1 MKSAL
6 CWPAE
11 QQTRDRRH
19 PEQERRFSA
28 VSEARMTEARTSAS
42 RMNEA
47 VKTATSKMPVCQ
59 REAQL
64 TRGQMP
70 LNSNPHG
77 LRKADWSDIAFSEWW
92 LCRDYLCEGRD

>member
-1 MKSAL
+1 M
-6 CWPAE
+6 
-11 QQTRDRRH
+11 T
-19 PEQERRFSA
+19 
-28 VSEARMTEARTSAS
+28 EAQMTEARTSAS

-59 REAQL
+59 PEARLRRDQM
-64 TRGQMP
+64 TRGQMR